1 MLGSVF
7 KDYLMLHLIV
17 LIWGFTAILGLLI
30 SIPAVE
36 IVFYRTLIATLILGV
51 LFVLK
56 GRRVIIPK
64 KELAKVLGTGALIGL
79 HWILFFGA
87 ARVSTASVCLAGM
100 ATCSLWT
107 AFIEPWVNH
116 SKIKWY
122 EVMLGLVVLVGL
134 YVIFR
139 FEIKYWEGLVMAV
152 GSAFLG
158 ACFTVSNGRLTKK
171 HSPYLITF
179 YEMMGACIFTALFMP
194 FYVMF
199 FAEDG
204 QIRLGLS
211 SNDWFWLLLLSGV
224 CTVYAFSVSVE
235 LMKRLTVFVIN
246 LTVNLEPVY
255 GIVLA
260 VLIFGEKEQMTS
272 GFYLGTLI
280 ILVSVFLYPVFNF
293 IYKRRKQKQLLRMQ

>member
-1 MLGSVF
+1 MNAKGV
-7 KDYLMLHLIV
+7 KDYVMLHFIV

-36 IVFYRTLIATLILGV
+36 IVFYRTLMATIILGV
-51 LFVLK
+51 LFAFRKRKVKL
-56 GRRVIIPK
+56 PLN
-64 KELAKVLGTGALIGL
+64 ELVKILGTGALIGL

-107 AFIEPWVNH
+107 AFIEPWVN
-116 SKIKWY
+116 KVKVKWY
-122 EVMLGLVVLVGL
+122 EVVLGIMVLGGL
-134 YVIFR
+134 YVIFS
-139 FEIKYWEGLVMAV
+139 FELQYWEGLLMAV
-152 GSAFLG
+152 GAAFLG

-179 YEMMGACIFTALFMP
+179 YEMMGACVFTALFMP
-194 FYVMF
+194 VYVHY
-199 FAEDG
+199 FAENG
-204 QIRLGLS
+204 SLQMVPSIS
-211 SNDWFWLLLLSGV
+211 DWFWLILLSGV

-235 LMKRLTVFVIN
+235 LMKRLSVFVIN

-260 VLIFGEKEQMTS
+260 VLIFGEKEQMTP
-272 GFYLGTLI
+272 GFYLGGLI
-280 ILVSVFLYPVFNF
+280 ILASVCMYPVFNYF
-293 IYKRRKQKQLLRMQ
+293 YKRRKNKQLLRVQ